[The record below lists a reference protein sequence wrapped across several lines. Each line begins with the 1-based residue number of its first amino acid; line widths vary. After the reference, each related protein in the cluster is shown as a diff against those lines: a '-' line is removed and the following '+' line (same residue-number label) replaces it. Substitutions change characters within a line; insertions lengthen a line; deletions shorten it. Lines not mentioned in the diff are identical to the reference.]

1 MAPSSPNQQQSRQ
14 PPPIRGQQD
23 SSIAKKSE
31 PWLTS
36 MKRSLGRTKPRCQC
50 KHHQRKMQQKL
61 AQQQEEISAVEEDKE
76 TIQQIVGAKKGQTTQ
91 ISTHQQIK
99 ALKKLYGNECH
110 AVPLEDIRMISLSF
124 STS

>member
-14 PPPIRGQQD
+14 PPLIRGQD

-76 TIQQIVGAKKGQTTQ
+76 TIQQIVGSKKGQTGQ

-110 AVPLEDIRMISLSF
+110 AVPLEDILISLSF